1 MFKIVKSSTSSLDVT
16 RAKVIDVVTSTN
28 DQDYVNIYVAI
39 GKDRARA
46 CANVHECIG
55 LKLAKPGK
63 TLVFHTTKQG
73 FIKRITA

>member
-16 RAKVIDVVTSTN
+16 KAKVIDVVTSSN
-28 DQDYVNIYVAI
+28 DADYVNIYI
-39 GKDRARA
+39 DINKQRARA

-73 FIKRITA
+73 FVKRITA